1 MKPLVSILIPAY
13 NAQEFLSATIRS
25 AVGQTWDAKEII
37 IVDDGSRD
45 ETLRIAKRF
54 ESGNVKVVSQANQ
67 GAAATRNTALSIAQ
81 GEFIQWLDADD
92 LLAPDKIEAQIE
104 IALRTGRS
112 DVALSSPWAYFM
124 YRPVKAR
131 FKPTALW
138 EDMSPLEWLTRKME
152 HNLHMQTATW
162 LVSRQLTQVAGP
174 WNTTLLGDDDGEYF
188 CRVLLA
194 SDGVR
199 FVPEAKAYY
208 RQVGSTRVSY
218 IGRSDKKLKAHWLSM
233 KAHINYL
240 RSLEDSERIR
250 AACLAY
256 LQSSLIYFYREDGRI
271 VTEAEEMAREL
282 GGQLQVPRLPWKY
295 SLIRAVFGWE
305 VAKRARILFGGIRWS
320 LENCWDKALFIKSE
334 TMLRLQEADRKH
346 P

>member
-188 CRVLLA
+188 ARILKASSGVKFVRSGGVL
-194 SDGVR
+194 
-199 FVPEAKAYY
+199 Y
-208 RQVGSTRVSY
+208 RDMPSNRLSY
-218 IGRSDKKLKAHWLSM
+218 IGRDKRRIEAQFLSM
-233 KAHINYL
+233 EKNIRYL
-240 RSLEDSERIR
+240 RSMDDSPRVR
-250 AACLAY
+250 TACVTY
-256 LQSSLIYFYREDGRI
+256 LQNWLFTFYPEHPELVERMHQLAGS
-271 VTEAEEMAREL
+271 L
-282 GGQLQVPRLPWKY
+282 GGTLSPPRLTWKY
-295 SLIRAVFGWE
+295 SWIQQLFGWSA
-305 VAKRARILFGGIRWS
+305 AKVTQDYYNRLKGSALRS
-320 LENCWDKALFIKSE
+320 WDKALF
-334 TMLRLQEADRKH
+334 RLAAESGLGSLSS
-346 P
+346 